1 MGWKVIDSDEMWW
14 RGMVGADENVLCGAL
29 NCGQT
34 KGDCGVNRAHSR
46 RRYSGEG
53 GREVIL
59 QLEGGNI
66 CYGCGN
72 GSRGFVRSNPM
83 VSCVRIGFTY
93 WRADLH
99 TGGKID
105 HFTS

>member
-1 MGWKVIDSDEMWW
+1 MAIDGLEGYQLGRDVVE
-14 RGMVGADENVLCGAL
+14 GVVGADENVLYGAL

-72 GSRGFVRSNPM
+72 GSGGFVPSNSHGELRQNW
-83 VSCVRIGFTY
+83 VYLLAGGFTH
-93 WRADLH
+93 RR
-99 TGGKID
+99 
-105 HFTS
+105 